1 MYQYGHTRVN
11 NTDVAEPPATLGTP
25 ARRGSVDDVVALLV
39 SQIQGGRYPTGERLP
54 PERELAEELGVARPT
69 LRRALLRLRE
79 EGYLVTRRGPH
90 GGNFVSDLARPAEK
104 WLRRLQTD
112 VDHFVEILDYRI
124 AVESHAAR
132 LAASRRT
139 EKDLAELEASTNDLK
154 SAVLRASHSDAAD
167 VDTVAIA
174 SVVKADSRF
183 HEALTTASKNGWL
196 SEGVKRARGE
206 LFSAQRGSIYEHV
219 VAATI
224 DDHERIVDAIRRGQA
239 DEAAEAMRAHLQH
252 GLSEVLDVIKAT
264 C

>member
-1 MYQYGHTRVN
+1 MTPV
-11 NTDVAEPPATLGTP
+11 DVAGLPATLEP
-25 ARRGSVDDVVALLV
+25 PSRRGSVDEVVALLI
-39 SQIQGGRYPTGERLP
+39 SRIQEGRYPTGERLP
-54 PERELAEELGVARPT
+54 PERELAEGLGVARPT
-69 LRRALLRLRE
+69 LRRALLILRE
-79 EGYLVTRRGPH
+79 EGYLVTRRGPY

-154 SAVLRASHSDAAD
+154 SAVLRASHLTAAD
-167 VDTVAIA
+167 VDTAAIA

-183 HEALTTASKNGWL
+183 HEALTTASKNGRL
-196 SEGVKRARGE
+196 SEAVKWARGE
-206 LFSAQRGSIYEHV
+206 LFSAQRGSIYQHV

-239 DEAAEAMRAHLQH
+239 EEAAEAVRTHLQH
-252 GLSEVLDVIKAT
+252 GLSEVLEVIEAM
-264 C
+264 